1 VLVADDNR
9 DAAESLGLV
18 LRFMGYEVS
27 IAYGGA
33 EALACRDRERPR
45 AAIIDIGMPGMSG
58 HEVAR
63 RMRLEAWGRHAV
75 LVALT
80 GWGQDSDKQAA
91 RAAGF
96 DDHLTKP
103 VDPDDVEAVLS
114 RLLGDA
120 PARSGGGEVSDAGRA

>member
-1 VLVADDNR
+1 
-9 DAAESLGLV
+9 V

-33 EALACRDRERPR
+33 EALEIAARERPR

-63 RMRLEAWGRHAV
+63 RMRLEAWGRKAT

-80 GWGQDSDKQAA
+80 GWGQDADKQAA

-114 RLLGDA
+114 RLLQEVHVTT
-120 PARSGGGEVSDAGRA
+120 SGGGQSEAGRA